1 MARFSATW
9 MARVKHVFIK
19 HTHQY
24 VEHAE
29 KGFSTLVNAEYRVAL
44 SLAIT
49 QGAPKEIGREV
60 QVELTADQ
68 VDELIVFLS
77 SARETSRA
85 RNAAL

>member
-1 MARFSATW
+1 MARYSATW

-24 VEHAE
+24 EENAE
-29 KGFSTLVNAEYRVAL
+29 KSFPTLVGTEYRVAL

-60 QVELTADQ
+60 QVEMTADQ

-77 SARETSRA
+77 SARDTSRA
-85 RNAAL
+85 RNIAL